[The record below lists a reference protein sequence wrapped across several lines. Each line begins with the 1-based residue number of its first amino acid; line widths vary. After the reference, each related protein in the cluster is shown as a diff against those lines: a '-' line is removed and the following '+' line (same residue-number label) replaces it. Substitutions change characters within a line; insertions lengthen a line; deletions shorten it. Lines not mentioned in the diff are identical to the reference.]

1 MGKRRRKHSKKAL
14 KSHHNRNLL
23 CGDCSFLSIC
33 KKKYN
38 IDEFSQACINF
49 DSNYHGDKFLRKL
62 KKKLNSKRFIL
73 DPSILEE
80 LKTFRV
86 FSKISRHH
94 RELRRVP
101 VSSYGRKELFMLAK
115 LLEEAQAFRDRVL
128 EIRIALQQLTIELN
142 SIENIAKAYMY
153 DKYSDRM
160 RALRN
165 EATRTVFMRSVLR
178 PLYEIREEIQFIVD
192 TAELTET
199 NLSNTHFAL
208 KEIRSIAELVLGKIL
223 NP

>member
-1 MGKRRRKHSKKAL
+1 MVKRRRKRSKKVL

-23 CGDCSFLSIC
+23 CGDCSSLAVC
-33 KKKYN
+33 RKKYN
-38 IDEFSQACINF
+38 IDEFAQACTNF
-49 DSNYHGDKFLRKL
+49 DSNYHGDKFLRQL

-86 FSKISRHH
+86 FSRTSRHH

-101 VSSYGRKELFMLAK
+101 VSSYGRKELFKLSS
-115 LLEEAQAFRDRVL
+115 LLEETQAFRDRVL
-128 EIRIALQQLTIELN
+128 DVRVYMQQLLIDLG

-165 EATRTVFMRSVLR
+165 DATRTIFMRSVLR
-178 PLYEIREEIQFIVD
+178 PLYEIKDEIQF
-192 TAELTET
+192 TLETSELTET

-208 KEIRSIAELVLGKIL
+208 KEIRSIAELVLGKVL
-223 NP
+223 NT